1 MSETIIAFDLYG
13 TLLSTE
19 SIATELAKLFGNETS
34 KTLATRAR
42 TLQLEYTW
50 RSNSMNR
57 YQSFSNVTRW
67 SFRQATAELGLDL
80 GPAEEERVMNAYNGL
95 DTFPDA
101 DAGLRILAKEEA
113 GSVSAYVF
121 SNGDS
126 SMLASSMSTSPALAN
141 ASSVLPA
148 GKVISVEPLRVFKP
162 HPSVYDYLVG
172 VTGKKDCPGDVW
184 LVSSNP
190 FDVCG
195 AVAAGLRSAWV
206 DRAGRGWLD
215 GLANG
220 TGNNPT
226 MVHQQQ
232 STAHQRQAR
241 TRIMCG
247 IHAAISHNVSSP
259 ISGTLEANLR
269 CRGPDHLGS
278 LTISLPDN
286 DSHLCVALTST
297 VLALRGNHTTAQP
310 LLDQGSGSALC
321 WNGEAWR
328 IHGQPVTGND
338 SEFVL
343 SKLVAASSHSKE
355 AILNTL
361 RAIEGPF
368 AFVFVDKRNKS
379 LYYGRDRLGRRS
391 LLVKLES
398 PFQLSSISDSS
409 TTGWLEVEA
418 DGCYSISLTSNSFLS
433 TVEPSRHDWDSN
445 AELISALGIFN
456 ATVPKGLDRL
466 TENVEAVGTLKNHL
480 LQSLQYR
487 VQGIPV
493 PPGVNEPQASVAVL
507 FSGGLDCTVL
517 ARLAHN
523 LLPKDQQI
531 DLLNVAFENPRIAA
545 QHKDLDPEK
554 LFELCPDRM
563 TGRQSFAELIKNC
576 PARTWRFVAVNVPYS
591 VAMFHRNTV
600 VSLIHPH
607 NTEMDLSIAFALYFA
622 ARGQGL
628 AQTSID
634 TEPTPYSATARV
646 LLSGLG
652 ADELFG
658 GYSRHGIAFER
669 KGYEGLIEELRLD
682 VGRLGKRN
690 LGRDDRAMSHW
701 SREVRFPFLDER
713 LVKWA
718 IELPVWQKCDFGND
732 PNGEKGVE
740 AAKRILRLLA
750 RDLGL
755 NAVALEKK
763 RAIQFGARTAK
774 MESGRTKGTTLIS
787 A

>member
-1 MSETIIAFDLYG
+1 MPETIIAFDLYG
-13 TLLSTE
+13 TLLSTD
-19 SIATELAKLFGNETS
+19 SIATELAQLYGDETAQ
-34 KTLATRAR
+34 TLAARAR

-80 GPAEEERVMNAYNGL
+80 GPVEEERVMNAYNGL

-101 DAGLRILAKEEA
+101 DAGLGILAKKEA
-113 GSVSAYVF
+113 ESVSAYVF

-148 GKVISVEPLRVFKP
+148 IKVISVEPLRVFKP

-172 VTGKKDCPGDVW
+172 V
-184 LVSSNP
+184 
-190 FDVCG
+190 
-195 AVAAGLRSAWV
+195 A
-206 DRAGRGWLD
+206 
-215 GLANG
+215 
-220 TGNNPT
+220 
-226 MVHQQQ
+226 
-232 STAHQRQAR
+232 
-241 TRIMCG
+241 
-247 IHAAISHNVSSP
+247 
-259 ISGTLEANLR
+259 
-269 CRGPDHLGS
+269 DHLGS
-278 LTISLPDN
+278 LTISLPDH
-286 DSHLCVALTST
+286 DSHLSVALTAT

-310 LLDQGSGSALC
+310 LLDQDSGSALC

-328 IHGQPVTGND
+328 FHGQPVTGND
-338 SEFVL
+338 GEFVL
-343 SKLVAASSHSKE
+343 SKLVAASIHSQE

-391 LLVKLES
+391 LLVKPES
-398 PFQLSSISDSS
+398 PFQLSSISDAS
-409 TTGWLEVEA
+409 TAGWLEVEA

-456 ATVPKGLDRL
+456 ATVPKGLNGL
-466 TENVEAVGTLKNHL
+466 TENAKAVGALKSHL
-480 LQSLQYR
+480 LESLQYR

-493 PPGVNEPQASVAVL
+493 PSGANEPQASVAVL

-517 ARLAHN
+517 ARLTNN

-545 QHKDLDPEK
+545 QHKDLDPEM

-563 TGRQSFAELIKNC
+563 TGRQSFAELIRNC
-576 PARTWRFVAVNVPYS
+576 PGRTWRFVAVNVPYS
-591 VAMFHRNTV
+591 ETRLHRNIV
-600 VSLIHPH
+600 VSLMYPH

-634 TEPTPYSATARV
+634 TEPAPYSTKARV

-690 LGRDDRAMSHW
+690 LGRDDRAMSH
-701 SREVRFPFLDER
+701 SGREVRFPFLDER

-732 PNGEKGVE
+732 PDGEKGVE

-755 NAVALEKK
+755 QAVALEKK

-774 MESGRTKGTTLIS
+774 MESGRTKGTTLIG

>member
-1 MSETIIAFDLYG
+1 MAETIIAFDLYG

-50 RSNSMNR
+50 RSNSM
-57 YQSFSNVTRW
+57 T
-67 SFRQATAELGLDL
+67 TAELGLDL

-195 AVAAGLRSAWV
+195 AVAAGLRSAPEHRHVRLTTTATSVTW
-206 DRAGRGWLD
+206 RALEIYQ
-215 GLANG
+215 
-220 TGNNPT
+220 
-226 MVHQQQ
+226 HQQQ

-310 LLDQGSGSALC
+310 LLDQDSGSALC

-338 SEFVL
+338 GEFVL

-391 LLVKLES
+391 LLVKLEF

-445 AELISALGIFN
+445 AEL
-456 ATVPKGLDRL
+456 
-466 TENVEAVGTLKNHL
+466 AVGTLKNHL

-487 VQGIPV
+487 IQGIPV

-507 FSGGLDCTVL
+507 FSGGLDS
-517 ARLAHN
+517 
-523 LLPKDQQI
+523 
-531 DLLNVAFENPRIAA
+531 A

>member
-57 YQSFSNVTRW
+57 YQSFSDVTRW

-226 MVHQQQ
+226 MVHRHVRLTTTATSVTWRALEIYQHQQQ

-259 ISGTLEANLR
+259 ISGALEANLR

-310 LLDQGSGSALC
+310 LLDQDSGSALC

-338 SEFVL
+338 GEFVL

-433 TVEPSRHDWDSN
+433 TVEPSRHDWDCN
-445 AELISALGIFN
+445 AEL
-456 ATVPKGLDRL
+456 
-466 TENVEAVGTLKNHL
+466 
-480 LQSLQYR
+480 
-487 VQGIPV
+487 
-493 PPGVNEPQASVAVL
+493 
-507 FSGGLDCTVL
+507 
-517 ARLAHN
+517 
-523 LLPKDQQI
+523 
-531 DLLNVAFENPRIAA
+531 
-545 QHKDLDPEK
+545 HKDLDPEK

-591 VAMFHRNTV
+591 VAMLHRNTV

-690 LGRDDRAMSHW
+690 LGRDDRALSHW

-718 IELPVWQKCDFGND
+718 IELPVWQKCDFGTD

>member
-1 MSETIIAFDLYG
+1 MAETIIAFDLYG

-57 YQSFSNVTRW
+57 YQSFSNATRW

-226 MVHQQQ
+226 MVHRHVRLTTTATSVTWRALEIYQHQQQ

-310 LLDQGSGSALC
+310 LLDQDSGSALC

-338 SEFVL
+338 GEFVL

-445 AELISALGIFN
+445 AEL
-456 ATVPKGLDRL
+456 
-466 TENVEAVGTLKNHL
+466 
-480 LQSLQYR
+480 
-487 VQGIPV
+487 
-493 PPGVNEPQASVAVL
+493 
-507 FSGGLDCTVL
+507 
-517 ARLAHN
+517 
-523 LLPKDQQI
+523 
-531 DLLNVAFENPRIAA
+531 
-545 QHKDLDPEK
+545 HKDLDPEK